1 VTRPVVKTET
11 LKKTK
16 IKPAWVL
23 ACPWKVANKKGGT
36 FTWAQA
42 MGSRCVFSHI
52 AIRFI
57 TMLQD
62 TFQQLQNM

>member
-23 ACPWKVANKKGGT
+23 AFPWKVANVVLSPGRKQWDLGGGEAGE
-36 FTWAQA
+36 WA
-42 MGSRCVFSHI
+42 GLVSPVRWKRV
-52 AIRFI
+52 
-57 TMLQD
+57 
-62 TFQQLQNM
+62 